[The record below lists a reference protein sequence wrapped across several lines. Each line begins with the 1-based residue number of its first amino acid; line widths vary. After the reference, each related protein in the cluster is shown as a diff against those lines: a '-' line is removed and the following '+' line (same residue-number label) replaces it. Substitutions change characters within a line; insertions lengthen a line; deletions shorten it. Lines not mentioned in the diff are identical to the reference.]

1 MISLFSQINEIEKKD
16 LCERIFKVSICFGTN
31 TASLESETDPVD
43 SSGLI
48 EFVWR
53 ENLGLIV
60 ARKLSYEPN
69 VTISKI
75 LQEFVD
81 LLNQNNTLIWFDFR
95 IFRN

>member
-1 MISLFSQINEIEKKD
+1 MISLFSQMNEIEKKD
-16 LCERIFKVSICFGTN
+16 LCECIFKASICFSTN
-31 TASLESETDPVD
+31 IASLVSETDPVD

-48 EFVWR
+48 EFVQR

-75 LQEFVD
+75 LQEFLD
-81 LLNQNNTLIWFDFR
+81 LLNQKNTSIWFDFR